1 MMRMHSKRM
10 MAQQRAPRVA
20 RAQVA
25 YAYER
30 FVEYPCEYPV
40 STCAQAAY
48 AYERFARD
56 GLLFYLKE
64 AHYALGSS
72 PLCLAWKARSIPFDM
87 GSLASGAASHAAW
100 HPSPCCAT
108 RPSRIDRSLVRRS
121 LRHGP
126 AERFAT
132 AGWTHCKVRD

>member
-10 MAQQRAPRVA
+10 IAQQRAPRVA
-20 RAQVA
+20 HAQAA

-30 FVEYPCEYPV
+30 LVEYPCEYPV

-64 AHYALGSS
+64 AHYVLGSS
-72 PLCLAWKARSIPFDM
+72 PLCLAWKARSIAYDV

-108 RPSRIDRSLVRRS
+108 RAYSNRPLAIRRS

-132 AGWTHCKVRD
+132 AGWTHCEVRD